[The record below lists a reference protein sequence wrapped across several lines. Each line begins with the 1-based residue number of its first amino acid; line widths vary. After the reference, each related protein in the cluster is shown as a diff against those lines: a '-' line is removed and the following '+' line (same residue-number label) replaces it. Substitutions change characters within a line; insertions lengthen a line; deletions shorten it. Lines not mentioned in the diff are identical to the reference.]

1 MKETIKTRQIVIRTL
16 ESVILVI
23 TVLIAV
29 LLVWIMAGSTAQSVA
44 DSPVLT
50 ALITLFVL
58 LAIFIVVHVSLSW
71 SGSGKEKAESTE
83 NMDAR
88 SRKDLQNQADRDD
101 LTNVYNR
108 RALMEYLNTIDPS
121 SEYTVLL
128 MNVDKFKDI
137 NEVYGYDFGDHV
149 LQVIANELMNYM
161 KDYNGFVARYGSDEF
176 LIIFMGMKL
185 SEGSELISHMR
196 DIIHEPIRIGLASI
210 IPTVCIGCAY
220 SDGTSSAKEIV
231 NRAEIAE
238 RDAKRLGRKSFV
250 FFSKEMQ
257 SVVERT
263 TDIKSKIQEA
273 IQEDGFYMVYQPKVR
288 ADNKELTGYEALVR
302 MKKYQISP
310 AEFIPIAE
318 ENGWLRQIGRI
329 TTEKTIQ
336 QIAEWRKQDPAYD
349 LPVSINF
356 SSVQIRDEGYF
367 YFVLDC
373 LSKYQVPAGL
383 LEIELTER
391 VMLSYTTDVINLMNR
406 FHTAGIRLAMDD
418 FGTGYSSLSYLTQFP
433 LDIIKIDRSFVSV
446 NINDPKR
453 RMLIADMIKLGHDL
467 GTEIVVEGVETQQQ
481 YEYVRKMNADMI
493 QGFYFSTPLLPEE
506 AIAFQA
512 A

>member
-1 MKETIKTRQIVIRTL
+1 MKMTEKTRQKVIRTL
-16 ESVILVI
+16 EVVIPV
-23 TVLIAV
+23 VMAFIAV
-29 LLVWIMAGSTAQSVA
+29 LIVCIFAARGTAAESIA
-44 DSPVLT
+44 ESPAMV
-50 ALITLFVL
+50 ALITLFVV
-58 LAIFIVVHVSLSW
+58 LAIFAGIHAFLLR
-71 SGSGKEKAESTE
+71 GRDAAENTIRKVKQ
-83 NMDAR
+83 DLH
-88 SRKDLQNQADRDD
+88 SRADHDD

-108 RALMEYLNTIDPS
+108 RALMEYLSTIDPAS
-121 SEYTVLL
+121 DYTVLL
-128 MNVDKFKDI
+128 MNVDKFKDL

-149 LQVIANELMNYM
+149 LQVIADELTSYM
-161 KDYNGFVARYGSDEF
+161 KRYNGFVARYGSDEF
-176 LIIFMGMKL
+176 LIIFRGVKL
-185 SEGSELISHMR
+185 DEQSEAITHMR

-220 SDGTSSAKEIV
+220 SDGISSAKEIV

-238 RDAKRLGRKSFV
+238 RDAKQAGRKSFSL
-250 FFSKEMQ
+250 FSDRMQ
-257 SVVERT
+257 NTIERT
-263 TDIKSKIQEA
+263 TDIKNKIQEA

-288 ADNKELTGYEALVR
+288 ADTRKLAGYEALVR

-336 QIAEWRKQDPAYD
+336 QIAEWRKQDPSYD

-356 SSVQIRDEGYF
+356 SSVQIRDQGYF
-367 YFVLDC
+367 YFILDC
-373 LSKYQVPAGL
+373 LAKYQVPAKL
-383 LEIELTER
+383 IEIELTER

-467 GTEIVVEGVETQQQ
+467 GTEIVVEGVETPQQ
-481 YEYVRKMNADMI
+481 YEYVKEMDADMI
-493 QGFYFSTPLLPEE
+493 QGFYFSTPLVPRE
-506 AIAFQA
+506 AIAFRA